1 MRPAI
6 FRSIAREST
15 GRPVQAR
22 VVGMI
27 LAQLT
32 SAANFAS
39 RAGSWYAC
47 RSTRGRPRVDAEL
60 TGIGFELADHAHS
73 LWLADHAHS
82 LWMCA
87 CRLQQVRRKRAL
99 IDFGFLS
106 GIKKICPRVQVNML
120 A

>member
-1 MRPAI
+1 MITSGEPLAAPVGARKRSTDGRMRPAI

-60 TGIGFELADHAHS
+60 TGIAFELADHAHA
-73 LWLADHAHS
+73 LGT
-82 LWMCA
+82 CA

-99 IDFGFLS
+99 SDF
-106 GIKKICPRVQVNML
+106 
-120 A
+120 

>member
-39 RAGSWYAC
+39 RADSWYAC

-73 LWLADHAHS
+73 LGT
-82 LWMCA
+82 CA
-87 CRLQQVRRKRAL
+87 CRPQQVCRKRAL

-106 GIKKICPRVQVNML
+106 GIQKFIPQVNMHEP
-120 A
+120 

>member
-22 VVGMI
+22 AVGMI

-73 LWLADHAHS
+73 LWT
-82 LWMCA
+82 CV

-106 GIKKICPRVQVNML
+106 GIQKICPQLVKL
-120 A
+120 